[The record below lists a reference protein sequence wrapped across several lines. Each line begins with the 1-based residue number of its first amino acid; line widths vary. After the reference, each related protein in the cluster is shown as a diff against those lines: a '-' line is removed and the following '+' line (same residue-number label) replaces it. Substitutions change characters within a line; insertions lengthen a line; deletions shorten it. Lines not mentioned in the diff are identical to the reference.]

1 MILANMV
8 INWAKKFG
16 QKLASMGNV
25 FYSIWDYFFQN
36 TDFGKKKNRK
46 GKFLSRIS
54 KQ

>member
-36 TDFGKKKNRK
+36 TDFGEKN
-46 GKFLSRIS
+46 FETSHILHF
-54 KQ
+54 